1 MDFQA
6 SHTGFVIAA
15 YLLSGGVLAG
25 LVVGN
30 YLILR
35 ARQRAL
41 ARLEGQGAP
50 RRRRPT

>member
-1 MDFQA
+1 MDLHA

-25 LVVGN
+25 LVVGT
-30 YLILR
+30 YLVLR